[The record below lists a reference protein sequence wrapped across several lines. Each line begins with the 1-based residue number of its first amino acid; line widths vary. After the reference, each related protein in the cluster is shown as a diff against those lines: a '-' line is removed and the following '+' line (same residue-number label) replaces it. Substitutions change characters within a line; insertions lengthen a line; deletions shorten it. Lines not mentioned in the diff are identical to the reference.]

1 MPFIRTEQFGYRGIE
16 SGWRWGD
23 TWDDRGKDS
32 SDVSTT
38 QKVLEIAGS
47 LRKLE
52 ERHGT
57 DSPLRDIEKDPTIL
71 TPLFWAS
78 ASRTVRQQTYTVLRH
93 PLGDTSLLH
102 PLEANRYI
110 AQCLTNAV
118 NNIW

>member
-1 MPFIRTEQFGYRGIE
+1 MPFIRSDQFGYRGIE

-23 TWDDRGKDS
+23 TWDDRGKDC

-38 QKVLEIAGS
+38 QKVPGIAGS

-57 DSPLRDIEKDPTIL
+57 DSPLKDIEEDPTIL
-71 TPLFWAS
+71 TPSFRAS
-78 ASRTVRQQTYTVLRH
+78 ASRTMRQQTYTVLCH

-102 PLEANRYI
+102 PLEANRCI